1 MSIAT
6 SSLAS
11 ARDSLIAA
19 LDVIE
24 LSISTGA
31 VQWDRTS
38 PGPLRDRRL
47 ALLQQLVDA
56 RQEIQATLVNIDLD
70 SPEAIAAAAAL
81 DRIADENA
89 EVAER
94 LVVVTGWLEAAA
106 KVLGQATKLVGELKK
121 LEKP

>member
-19 LDVIE
+19 LDVID

-121 LEKP
+121 LEKS